1 MSLLLNSPQTP
12 SAAGVSAGA
21 APVRWAM
28 WRHLRLAHKM
38 AAVFGGLLLAGC
50 LAAAA
55 MLVFLQSVEQRT
67 AREVQ
72 LHDARVAS
80 SQQWQSLTQQ
90 AIEAALASVQSSEE
104 MLVQSFGQ
112 KAQQYLAQ
120 AQALLPAL
128 ALPPSAATSAQAGVW
143 TQLGAAHTAL
153 LEHYAAA
160 YRARD
165 LGQAWEVERIRQTQ
179 LEPAIQAY
187 RAAQQA
193 WLQVLADARQQ
204 ASAHAAAQRGQAQLG
219 AMVVLGI
226 LLMLAAAV
234 AVAITR
240 SMARPLGQAVDMA
253 QAIAQGDLRI
263 AHVPQAP
270 SRDEMGR
277 LLQAFGTMS
286 AQLQGVVGGVRD
298 GVAAVS
304 GTAQTLAVGNADL
317 AQRTQH
323 SAAQLEQAVQGIEQ
337 LRQSVTESADHA
349 SQAHDLAASV
359 AQTAQAGG
367 EVVQQVVAR
376 MAQLRKHSAEIA
388 SITGLIDTIAF
399 QTNILALNAA
409 VEAARAGTQGRG
421 FAVVASEVRAL
432 AQRSAEAAQQI
443 KALVG
448 TSLQQVADG
457 AQWASQAGERM
468 ACIVDEV
475 HSVSSRV
482 GHITAAV
489 QAQREGIAELH
500 TAMLDLNHATQANA
514 LQVQASS
521 EAAGALHAQ
530 ADHLAAKVAVF
541 QLGGHAAVAHMA

>member
-128 ALPPSAATSAQAGVW
+128 PPSAAASAQAGVW

-165 LGQAWEVERIRQTQ
+165 LGQAWEAERIRQTQ
-179 LEPAIQAY
+179 LEPAMQAY

-253 QAIAQGDLRI
+253 QAIAQGDLRV

-376 MAQLRKHSAEIA
+376 MEQLRKQSAEIA

-514 LQVQASS
+514 QQVQASS

-541 QLGGHAAVAHMA
+541 QLGGRTAAVCMA